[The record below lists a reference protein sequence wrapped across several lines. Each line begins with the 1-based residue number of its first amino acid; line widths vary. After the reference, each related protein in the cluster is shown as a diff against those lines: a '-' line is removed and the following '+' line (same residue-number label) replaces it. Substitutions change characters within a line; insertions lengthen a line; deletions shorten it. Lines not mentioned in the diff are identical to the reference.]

1 LKALPMLGLRRSDTN
16 PRHSHY
22 QTGVIGA
29 VNVRYGQQLSREF
42 AICLALSLQF
52 RFLVIPMAGMV

>member
-1 LKALPMLGLRRSDTN
+1 LRRSDTN

-22 QTGVIGA
+22 QTGVIAA
-29 VNVRYGQQLSREF
+29 VNVLCGQQLSREF